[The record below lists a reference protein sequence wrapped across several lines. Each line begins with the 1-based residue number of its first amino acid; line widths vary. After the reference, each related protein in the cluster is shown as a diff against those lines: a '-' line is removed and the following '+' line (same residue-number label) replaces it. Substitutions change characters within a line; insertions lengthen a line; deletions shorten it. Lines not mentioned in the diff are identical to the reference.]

1 MIKIYKK
8 QKGSPFNDKSNYYID
23 ITSPQKISFT
33 YLLIKNFYVASIS
46 ISAMA
51 DNEWK
56 VILDNYVLMQNPDI
70 EENSEKYFMIPK
82 KNFTIDAMYENFTTM
97 RIFLYQDSPYWKDYN
112 LPEIK
117 LIDDE
122 NEEEK
127 VSCDKVKFESLSGT
141 KQKYIFKDIGINII
155 IDKDELN
162 QKYIDLSK
170 GETNVYNILSS
181 FS

>member
-1 MIKIYKK
+1 
-8 QKGSPFNDKSNYYID
+8 
-23 ITSPQKISFT
+23 
-33 YLLIKNFYVASIS
+33 
-46 ISAMA
+46 MA

-70 EENSEKYFMIPK
+70 EEDSEKYFMIPK

-141 KQKYIFKDIGINII
+141 KQKYILIFNKWFIN
-155 IDKDELN
+155 ELR
-162 QKYIDLSK
+162 I
-170 GETNVYNILSS
+170 
-181 FS
+181 F

>member
-1 MIKIYKK
+1 MIKISQK
-8 QKGSPFNDKSNYYID
+8 QKGSFFNDKSNFYID
-23 ITSPQKISFT
+23 ITSTQKINFT

-46 ISAMA
+46 VSVMV

-56 VILDNYVLMQNPDI
+56 VILDNYVLMQNPDT
-70 EENSEKYFMIPK
+70 EEGSEKYFMIPK
-82 KNFTIDAMYENFTTM
+82 KNFTIDAMDDNFTSM

-117 LIDDE
+117 LIDEE

-127 VSCDKVKFESLSGT
+127 LSYDKVKFESLSGA
-141 KQKYIFKDIGINII
+141 KQKYVFKDTGTNII

-170 GETNVYNILSS
+170 GETNVYNILSP